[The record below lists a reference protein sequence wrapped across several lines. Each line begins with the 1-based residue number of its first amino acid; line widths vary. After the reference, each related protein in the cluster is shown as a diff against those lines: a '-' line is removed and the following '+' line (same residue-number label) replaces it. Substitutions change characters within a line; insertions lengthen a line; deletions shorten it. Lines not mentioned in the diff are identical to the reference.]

1 MNETIPI
8 TSRLVLAEAIDK
20 KASFNG
26 TVSGVTTL
34 PTGASKLDIDIG
46 NDTIPV
52 VVSGH
57 QSADLIHEQVA
68 GIGIVRANKSG
79 HVALVA
85 SDWSLKQQQPLAVK
99 SEPLPPKQES
109 PIVAMLKVD
118 DIEARLNRLESVYE
132 KCRCRAMAL
141 GVKDVES
148 VTLVLLQL
156 VEGK

>member
-20 KASFNG
+20 KASFKG

-68 GIGIVRANKSG
+68 GIGMWC
-79 HVALVA
+79 ALTNQGT
-85 SDWSLKQQQPLAVK
+85 SPWSQATG
-99 SEPLPPKQES
+99 
-109 PIVAMLKVD
+109 
-118 DIEARLNRLESVYE
+118 R
-132 KCRCRAMAL
+132 
-141 GVKDVES
+141 
-148 VTLVLLQL
+148 
-156 VEGK
+156 